1 MQSLLISKVADL
13 VTGGKASSS
22 LFHDPITGATA
33 TVEIVLKL
41 CTADHLT
48 IVQQSLAALG
58 IDHQSIFGKDDH
70 DLMPLSLS
78 LKRSLIY
85 LSNTGKARLKS
96 TCFINDQQVP
106 LKVLRAIGIP
116 LLPIVNAPV
125 AANALGSASSRLALI
140 DAGVSSSLLSRVNQL
155 TKVYKK
161 RRRERE
167 SLERDLD
174 SRTLP
179 ISMAGQNDQ
188 DLEILRHWIHELSG
202 FEARINEMIA
212 SLTRS
217 RISEAESG
225 LGRILDKLSK
235 LDWLDND
242 TKMGQGFSSSLY
254 RCLLELSNEL
264 NLLDKKLEAC
274 NKARESLG
282 SLSNPSSARTALERT
297 RQLLV
302 DICGQSDTDPS
313 SRITVAAEKAHHLL
327 NHVETA
333 LSDCATFFDDDDNGL
348 LAALQS
354 DRNACSISSEKLGE
368 YVLEWNT
375 LARKHGISPY
385 LLPSCHRSLQQELD
399 GNVEA
404 RTLLPEAQRA
414 EKESFAALEEEC
426 RKLSQ
431 ARRDVSMNLSESVSR
446 QLPSL
451 GMDSRFSVVVRQFE
465 NPMYNAGLGI
475 DEVDFFLF
483 HENDNSKMTSSKRG
497 GKLEQVASAGERA
510 RILLAIECESPG
522 AIRALCGAASDPT
535 DDISLMNRPVAV
547 IYDEIDAHIGGRASV
562 SVARMLLK
570 QSESGQV
577 VSITHSPSVAA
588 AADIHICVQK
598 QGSNGRTIFS
608 AKPVEGSA
616 RLKELA
622 RMASGDMAM
631 EEAEAFAQAL
641 IRDST
646 IDRQ

>member
-1 MQSLLISKVADL
+1 MDL

-22 LFHDPITGATA
+22 LFHDPITGATS

-41 CTADHLT
+41 CTADHIA
-48 IVQQSLAALG
+48 IVRQSLDAMG
-58 IDHQSIFGKDDH
+58 IDHQSILGKDH
-70 DLMPLSLS
+70 NLVSLPLS
-78 LKRSLIY
+78 LKRSLVY

-96 TCFINDQQVP
+96 TCFINNQQVP

-140 DAGVSSSLLSRVNQL
+140 DAGVNSSILCRVNQF

-167 SLERDLD
+167 SLERDLA

-179 ISMAGQNDQ
+179 KSMTGPNDQ
-188 DLEILRHWIHELSG
+188 DLELLRHWIHELSG
-202 FEARINEMIA
+202 FEGRINEMIT
-212 SLTRS
+212 SLTRT
-217 RISEAESG
+217 RMLEAESR
-225 LGRILDKLSK
+225 LGRILEELAN

-242 TKMGQGFSSSLY
+242 TKGQGFSSSLY

-264 NLLDKKLEAC
+264 NLLDKKLDAC

-282 SLSNPSSARTALERT
+282 SLSNPNSARTALERT

-302 DICGQSDTDPS
+302 DVGGQSDTDPS
-313 SRITVAAEKAHHLL
+313 SRIMLAAEKAHQLL
-327 NHVETA
+327 NQVETA
-333 LSDCATFFDDDDNGL
+333 LSDCATFLDDDDDGL
-348 LAALQS
+348 LAALQN
-354 DRNACSISSEKLGE
+354 DRNECAISSEKLGE
-368 YVLEWNT
+368 YLLEWNT

-385 LLPSCHRSLQQELD
+385 LLPSCHRSLRQELD

-404 RTLLPEAQRA
+404 RTLLPKALKA
-414 EKESFAALEEEC
+414 EKESWAALEEEC
-426 RKLSQ
+426 RILSE
-431 ARRDVSMNLSESVSR
+431 ARLDFAMKLSESVSR

-451 GMDSRFSVVVRQFE
+451 GMDSRFSVVVRQFD
-465 NPMYNAGLGI
+465 NPTYNAGLGI

-483 HENDNSKMTSSKRG
+483 HENDKSIKASSKRG

-510 RILLAIECESPG
+510 RILLAIECASPG
-522 AIRALCGAASDPT
+522 AIRALCGAASDSPE
-535 DDISLMNRPVAV
+535 DVILMNRPVAV

-598 QGSNGRTIFS
+598 QGSDGRTIFS
-608 AKPVEGSA
+608 AKPVDGPA

-631 EEAEAFAQAL
+631 EEAEAFAEAL

-646 IDRQ
+646 IDRQQSSP